1 MDTRESFP
9 LSAFH
14 NSGGEAAGR
23 GGRTWRDVGHTIA
36 AWHGSGRRGIGVC
49 GMCIVCMCVSLSLSL
64 ALSLAL
70 SVVACLYMCVGVVVF
85 VRCVRVWWVGEASS
99 DERC

>member
-49 GMCIVCMCVSLSLSL
+49 GMCIVCMCVSL
-64 ALSLAL
+64 AL

-85 VRCVRVWWVGEASS
+85 VRRVRVWWVGEASS